1 MISFGAPAL
10 LAALAAAPLA
20 LALGWLLWRR
30 RRLHLLALR
39 ELGGGAIAPSDAR
52 RGGGWAAL
60 ALAAALA
67 LLAFAAARPQF
78 GADESAL
85 ERPPLGVVIALDVS
99 QSMSAADLRPSRFDA
114 AVAEVR
120 RLVGA
125 QRTVRFGL
133 VIFAGEPFVRF
144 PLTLDHA
151 SALAVL
157 AALQAGESLVPP
169 GSNIAAAIGA
179 SLDLL
184 RRSGASGNVAGSA
197 GGGAIVVLSD
207 GETHEGDA
215 AAAARSAA
223 EAGVRVFAAGVG
235 SALGARVPAARG
247 GLSGLGGGAGE
258 NRIDARTGREVISRL
273 EEGALQ
279 AIAAAGSGRYV
290 RVDAP
295 GALGGLAADLAAID
309 RARDAERRTAAPRE
323 QFQWFAGAALALLLG
338 GSLLRA
344 IPLQRVSGQT
354 RRLLALTAL
363 LAFTAL
369 WLTSCADSA
378 ASRANREGNAHFAA
392 GRYAEALESYRE
404 AQRRAPDEPALALNA
419 GRALHELGEFERAE
433 TATLGAMRSD
443 DPQVRALALFHAG
456 NHRWA
461 GGDLLG
467 ARAAFVESLRARPD
481 LRDAKINLELVNR
494 LLAQEAA
501 ESDVEASSVGAEA
514 GMGESEDADAGQS
527 EAATEGQAGGGGQD
541 GSGRAAA
548 PGEGAAAET
557 QSPSFGET
565 DRVAQREAAEAALS
579 EALEALPLEDASAE
593 QAMAVL
599 DALRAIPDERFGS
612 GPSSAPL
619 EGVDDW

>member
-1 MISFGAPAL
+1 MITFGAPPL

-30 RRLHLLALR
+30 RRLHLLTLR
-39 ELGGGAIAPSDAR
+39 ELGGGAVAPSHAR
-52 RGGGWAAL
+52 RGAGWSAL

-78 GADESAL
+78 GTDESAV

-99 QSMSAADLRPSRFDA
+99 QSMSASDLRPSRFDA

-169 GSNIAAAIGA
+169 GSNIAAAIAA

-184 RRSGASGNVAGSA
+184 RRSGASGSA
-197 GGGAIVVLSD
+197 AGGAIVVLSD
-207 GETHEGDA
+207 GETHAGDA
-215 AAAARSAA
+215 TAAARAAA
-223 EAGVRVFAAGVG
+223 EAGARVFAAGVG
-235 SALGARVPAARG
+235 SALGARVPAP
-247 GLSGLGGGAGE
+247 SGAEGA
-258 NRIDARTGREVISRL
+258 NRIDARTGHEVISRL

-279 AIAAAGSGRYV
+279 AIAAAGGGRYL

-295 GALGGLAADLAAID
+295 GALSSLSADLAAID
-309 RARDAERRTAAPRE
+309 RARSPERRTAAPRE
-323 QFQWFAGAALALLLG
+323 QFQWFAAAALALLLG

-344 IPLQRVSGQT
+344 APLQRVGGRA
-354 RRLLALTAL
+354 RRLIALTAL
-363 LAFTAL
+363 IAFAAL
-369 WLTSCADSA
+369 WLAGCADSA

-404 AQRRAPDEPALALNA
+404 AQRRASDEPALALNA

-461 GGDLLG
+461 AGDLLG
-467 ARAAFVESLRARPD
+467 ARAAFVESLRTLPD
-481 LRDAKINLELVNR
+481 LHDAKINLELVNR

-501 ESDVEASSVGAEA
+501 ESNAEASSTEAEA
-514 GMGESEDADAGQS
+514 ETGESEDAGAGQS
-527 EAATEGQAGGGGQD
+527 DAAAERQAGGAAQD
-541 GSGRAAA
+541 GSGGATT

-565 DRVAQREAAEAALS
+565 DRVAQREAAETALS

>member
-10 LAALAAAPLA
+10 LAALAGAPLA

-39 ELGGGAIAPSDAR
+39 ELGGGAVAPADAR
-52 RGGGWAAL
+52 RGAGWAAL
-60 ALAAALA
+60 ALGAVLA
-67 LLAFAAARPQF
+67 LLALAAARPQF
-78 GADESAL
+78 GADESAI
-85 ERPPLGVVIALDVS
+85 EQPPLGVVIALDVS
-99 QSMSAADLRPSRFDA
+99 QSMSAADLRPSRFEA

-184 RRSGASGNVAGSA
+184 RRSGASGTA
-197 GGGAIVVLSD
+197 GGAIVVLSD

-215 AAAARSAA
+215 AAAARAAA

-247 GLSGLGGGAGE
+247 GVGGGVGE

-273 EEGALQ
+273 EEGALR
-279 AIAAAGSGRYV
+279 AIAAAGGGRYV

-295 GALGGLAADLAAID
+295 GALGSLSADLAAID
-309 RARDAERRTAAPRE
+309 RARDPERRAAAPRE
-323 QFQWFAGAALALLLG
+323 QFQWFAGAALGLLLG
-338 GSLLRA
+338 GTLLRA
-344 IPLQRVSGQT
+344 APL
-354 RRLLALTAL
+354 RRLGGRARRLIAMTAL
-363 LAFTAL
+363 VALAAF
-369 WLTSCADSA
+369 WLAGCADSA

-404 AQRRAPDEPALALNA
+404 AQRRAPDEPRLALNA

-461 GGDLLG
+461 RGDLLD
-467 ARAAFVESLRARPD
+467 ARAAFVESLRTWPD
-481 LRDAKINLELVNR
+481 LREAKINLELVNR

-501 ESDVEASSVGAEA
+501 EVDVEASSVGAEA
-514 GMGESEDADAGQS
+514 GAGEAEGAGAGESEGAP
-527 EAATEGQAGGGGQD
+527 EGQAGGGARD
-541 GSGRAAA
+541 GSGGAAA

-557 QSPSFGET
+557 PSPSFGET

-579 EALEALPLEDASAE
+579 EALEALPLEGASAE

-612 GPSSAPL
+612 GASSASL

>member
-10 LAALAAAPLA
+10 LAGLAAAPLA
-20 LALGWLLWRR
+20 LALSWLLWRR

-39 ELGGGAIAPSDAR
+39 ELGGGAIAPVDAR

-99 QSMSAADLRPSRFDA
+99 QSMSAVDLRPSRFDA

-184 RRSGASGNVAGSA
+184 RRSGTSGSA
-197 GGGAIVVLSD
+197 AGGAIVVLSD
-207 GETHEGDA
+207 GETHAGDA

-247 GLSGLGGGAGE
+247 GVGGLGGGAGE

-273 EEGALQ
+273 EEGALR
-279 AIAAAGSGRYV
+279 AIAAAGGGRYV

-295 GALGGLAADLAAID
+295 GALGGLSADLAAID
-309 RARDAERRTAAPRE
+309 RARDAERRMAAPRE

-501 ESDVEASSVGAEA
+501 ESDVEVALTGGEA
-514 GMGESEDADAGQS
+514 GMGESGDASAGQS

-541 GSGRAAA
+541 GSGGAAA

-612 GPSSAPL
+612 GPSSTPL

>member
-10 LAALAAAPLA
+10 LAGLAAAPLA

-39 ELGGGAIAPSDAR
+39 ELGGGAIAPADAR
-52 RGGGWAAL
+52 RGAGWAAL

-184 RRSGASGNVAGSA
+184 RRSGTSGSA
-197 GGGAIVVLSD
+197 AGGAIVVLSD

-215 AAAARSAA
+215 AAAARAAA

-235 SALGARVPAARG
+235 SALGARVPAPRG
-247 GLSGLGGGAGE
+247 GLGGLGGGAGE
-258 NRIDARTGREVISRL
+258 NRIDARTGREVISQL

-279 AIAAAGSGRYV
+279 AIAAAGGGRYV

-295 GALGGLAADLAAID
+295 GALGGLSADLAAID

-363 LAFTAL
+363 LAFAAL
-369 WLTSCADSA
+369 WLAGCADSA

-481 LRDAKINLELVNR
+481 LRDAKINLELVNQ

-501 ESDVEASSVGAEA
+501 ESDAEASSAGAEVGA
-514 GMGESEDADAGQS
+514 GESEDAGAGQS
-527 EAATEGQAGGGGQD
+527 EAATEGQAGGAAQD
-541 GSGRAAA
+541 GSGGAAT

-599 DALRAIPDERFGS
+599 DALRAVPDERFGS

>member
-10 LAALAAAPLA
+10 LAGLAAAPLA

-39 ELGGGAIAPSDAR
+39 ELGGGAVAPADAR
-52 RGGGWAAL
+52 RGAGWAAL
-60 ALAAALA
+60 ALAAVLA
-67 LLAFAAARPQF
+67 LLALAAARPQF

-85 ERPPLGVVIALDVS
+85 EQPPLGVVIALDVS
-99 QSMSAADLRPSRFDA
+99 QSMSAADLRPSRFEA

-125 QRTVRFGL
+125 QRTARFGL

-184 RRSGASGNVAGSA
+184 RRSGAA
-197 GGGAIVVLSD
+197 GGAIVVLSD
-207 GETHEGDA
+207 GETHAGDG
-215 AAAARSAA
+215 AAAARAAA

-247 GLSGLGGGAGE
+247 GVGE

-273 EEGALQ
+273 EEGALR
-279 AIAAAGSGRYV
+279 AIAAAGGGRYV

-295 GALGGLAADLAAID
+295 GALGSLSADLAAID
-309 RARDAERRTAAPRE
+309 RARDPERRTAAPRE

-344 IPLQRVSGQT
+344 APL
-354 RRLLALTAL
+354 RRLGGRARRLIAMTAL
-363 LAFTAL
+363 IALAAF
-369 WLTSCADSA
+369 WLAGCADSA

-404 AQRRAPDEPALALNA
+404 AQRRAPDEPRLALNA

-461 GGDLLG
+461 RGDLLG
-467 ARAAFVESLRARPD
+467 ARAAFVESLRTWPD

-501 ESDVEASSVGAEA
+501 EVDVEASSVGAEA
-514 GMGESEDADAGQS
+514 GAGEAEDAGVGESEGAP
-527 EAATEGQAGGGGQD
+527 EGQAGGGARD
-541 GSGRAAA
+541 GSGGAAA

-557 QSPSFGET
+557 PSPSFGET

-579 EALEALPLEDASAE
+579 EALEALPLEEASAE

-612 GPSSAPL
+612 GASSAPL

>member
-1 MISFGAPAL
+1 MITFGAPAL

-39 ELGGGAIAPSDAR
+39 ELGGGAVAPPDAR
-52 RGGGWAAL
+52 RGAGWAAV
-60 ALAAALA
+60 APAAILA

-78 GADESAL
+78 GADESAI
-85 ERPPLGVVIALDVS
+85 EQPPLGVVIALDVS

-169 GSNIAAAIGA
+169 GSNIAAAISA

-184 RRSGASGNVAGSA
+184 RRSGASGGSS
-197 GGGAIVVLSD
+197 GGAIVVLSD

-215 AAAARSAA
+215 AAAARAA
-223 EAGVRVFAAGVG
+223 GEAGVRVFAAGVG
-235 SALGARVPAARG
+235 SALGARVPAP
-247 GLSGLGGGAGE
+247 GGAEGA

-273 EEGALQ
+273 EEGALR
-279 AIAAAGSGRYV
+279 AVAAAGGGRYV

-295 GALGGLAADLAAID
+295 GALSSLSADFAAID
-309 RARDAERRTAAPRE
+309 RARGSERRTAAPRE
-323 QFQWFAGAALALLLG
+323 QFQWFAAAALALLLSS
-338 GSLLRA
+338 SLLRA
-344 IPLQRVSGQT
+344 VPLQRVGGRA

-363 LAFTAL
+363 IALAAL
-369 WLTSCADSA
+369 WLTGCADSA
-378 ASRANREGNAHFAA
+378 ASRVNREGNAHFAA

-404 AQRRAPDEPALALNA
+404 AQRRAPDEPSLALNA

-461 GGDLLG
+461 AGDLLG
-467 ARAAFVESLRARPD
+467 ARAAFVESLRAQPD
-481 LRDAKINLELVNR
+481 LLDAKINLELVNQ

-501 ESDVEASSVGAEA
+501 EIDAEASSAGAEA
-514 GMGESEDADAGQS
+514 EAGESEDAGAGQS
-527 EAATEGQAGGGGQD
+527 DAATERQAGGAAQD
-541 GSGRAAA
+541 GSGGAAV

-565 DRVAQREAAEAALS
+565 DRVAQREAAETALS

-619 EGVDDW
+619 EGVNDW